1 MASFVCLYIVLN
13 YIKKKP
19 RKDKTMYLRRLQQ
32 KKCIWYIFI
41 EMNVIIRQLYTIFH
55 KMLFIPFEMKALAEY
70 SDVCIYYQNSL
81 TR

>member
-13 YIKKKP
+13 YIKKTEKI
-19 RKDKTMYLRRLQQ
+19 KKMYLRRLQQ
-32 KKCIWYIFI
+32 NKKCIWYIFI
-41 EMNVIIRQLYTIFH
+41 EMNAIIRQLYTIFH
-55 KMLFIPFEMKALAEY
+55 KMLFILFEMKALAEY

>member
-1 MASFVCLYIVLN
+1 
-13 YIKKKP
+13 
-19 RKDKTMYLRRLQQ
+19 MYLRRLQQ

-41 EMNVIIRQLYTIFH
+41 EMNVIICQLYTIFH
-55 KMLFIPFEMKALAEY
+55 KMLFILFEMKALAEY